1 MSISSGT
8 IVTYTASSS
17 TGFTTSP
24 NDEVTRIA
32 GLLDAQGWNVL
43 SQSIQT
49 QGIFDEVIG
58 GIAGLSIPYTVTM
71 QVKIS
76 GDYGAIDDVK
86 SIIDHQFYAA
96 YSKLPASSSITSYT
110 SPKIVLPAATGEP
123 QQSDLGGA
131 QQSPVTSSAFS
142 FLSAFGKDAGYL
154 ALGLLGI
161 AIVVFAVIN
170 YGPSSVAKAMHA

>member
-1 MSISSGT
+1 MSVLSGA
-8 IVTYTASSS
+8 IVTYTASSD

-24 NDEVTRIA
+24 KDEVTRIA
-32 GLLDAQGWNVL
+32 GLLNAQGWNVL
-43 SQSIQT
+43 SQSVQT
-49 QGIFDEVIG
+49 QGVFDEVIA
-58 GIAGLSIPYTVTM
+58 GIAGLHIPYTVTM

-96 YSKLPASSSITSYT
+96 YSKLPVSSSITSYT
-110 SPKIVLPAATGEP
+110 SPALVFPAATGEP
-123 QQSDLGGA
+123 QQSSLGGA
-131 QQSPVTSSAFS
+131 LQSPVTSI
-142 FLSAFGKDAGYL
+142 LSSFGKDAGYL

-170 YGPSSVAKAMHA
+170 FGPSSIARAVHA